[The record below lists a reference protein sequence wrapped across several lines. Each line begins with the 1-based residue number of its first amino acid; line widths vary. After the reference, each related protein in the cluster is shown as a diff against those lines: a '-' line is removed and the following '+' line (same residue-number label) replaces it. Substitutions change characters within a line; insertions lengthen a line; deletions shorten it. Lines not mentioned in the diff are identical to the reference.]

1 MYVQHL
7 YHSLYSIYK
16 EDMRKVWVTK
26 WHRGWAYEAYDN
38 LWGLM
43 NEFDEDQK
51 AALGIPRELDPWW
64 EKDNNRDNFSARYRD
79 QNRKTIG

>member
-1 MYVQHL
+1 
-7 YHSLYSIYK
+7 
-16 EDMRKVWVTK
+16 
-26 WHRGWAYEAYDN
+26 
-38 LWGLM
+38 M